1 VNGKSAFEIWK
12 EIPGNET
19 KTEADYAAAIK
30 GEPGENG
37 VASFVPTVITGH
49 NIATYTDASG
59 QPAALKETVTSLTYD
74 SAAKS
79 LVYGDEN
86 GTMNSLSLTELVG
99 NAETITT
106 LVHNPTAKT
115 LTFNGEGQTT
125 STINLKDITTT
136 TPSTV
141 LEVTGGKGATFA
153 PATVNIVPAT
163 VEGQVLTTT
172 GTGTDAKVE
181 WKAPVASN
189 VMGIKVIS
197 SDYIVTAA
205 DYTVIASHLNS
216 DIKIT
221 LPDAASNVGRV
232 LVINQIDI
240 ESDSGA
246 KVAVKFNT
254 EVIYSDTVS
263 KNQIIS
269 DYYSTSTGGSLKV
282 TLQSDGANWYV
293 ISFM

>member
-1 VNGKSAFEIWK
+1 
-12 EIPGNET
+12 
-19 KTEADYAAAIK
+19 
-30 GEPGENG
+30 
-37 VASFVPTVITGH
+37 
-49 NIATYTDASG
+49 
-59 QPAALKETVTSLTYD
+59 
-74 SAAKS
+74 
-79 LVYGDEN
+79 
-86 GTMNSLSLTELVG
+86 
-99 NAETITT
+99 
-106 LVHNPTAKT
+106 
-115 LTFNGEGQTT
+115 
-125 STINLKDITTT
+125 
-136 TPSTV
+136 
-141 LEVTGGKGATFA
+141 
-153 PATVNIVPAT
+153 
-163 VEGQVLTTT
+163 
-172 GTGTDAKVE
+172 
-181 WKAPVASN
+181 
-189 VMGIKVIS
+189 MGIKVIS

-221 LPDAASNVGRV
+221 LPDAASNVGRI